1 MVVDVGSLRRRLNLL
16 LAGVHGAV
24 GDVVADGGGEEEH
37 VLLDGADG
45 LPQGGEGGVADVYA
59 VDGDGAG
66 GDVVE
71 AGHEADDGGLAAAG
85 GAHEG
90 DDLTGLRFQAHTL
103 EDGADGVV
111 AEGDVLEADVPLHAL

>member
-1 MVVDVGSLRRRLNLL
+1 MVVDVGRPGGRLNLL

-45 LPQGGEGGVADVYA
+45 LPQGGEGGVPDVYA

-71 AGHEADDGGLAAAG
+71 AGHEVDDGGLAAAG

-90 DDLTGLRFQAHTL
+90 DHLTGLRLQVHTL
-103 EDGADGVV
+103 EDGANGVV
-111 AEGDVLEADVPLHAL
+111 AEGDALEADVPLHAL